1 MILAPRSCPSRPGLA
16 ITTLIGR
23 TNRQYTAVRV
33 TVIGCSPAWPNPGG
47 AHSGYLVDDP
57 AAGNTTGLLLD
68 CGPGVLG
75 RLRERDGW
83 PHVDAVVITHFHL
96 DHWGDLVP
104 WVWGTFY
111 GLGRRERHPEL
122 WLPTGGSAFLAEIG
136 LHLGF
141 SDMFERAFT
150 LHEYT
155 EGVPFAAGGFDVTAQ
170 RLPHYR
176 VVTYGLRVS
185 DGATTL
191 AYSGDSGPDDRLATL
206 AQDADLFLCEA
217 TLDRGIDDGEPRGH
231 LSADEALAAAA
242 AARARRTILIHRPA
256 ELATPAG
263 VERASDGL
271 VLEA

>member
-1 MILAPRSCPSRPGLA
+1 MILAPRSCPSRPGFA
-16 ITTLIGR
+16 MTTRIGR

-57 AAGNTTGLLLD
+57 ARETAGRILLD
-68 CGPGVLG
+68 CGPGVLP
-75 RLRERDGW
+75 RLREQEGW

-111 GLGRRERHPEL
+111 GLGRQEAHPEL
-122 WLPTGGSAFLAEIG
+122 WLPPNGSRFLAEIG
-136 LHLGF
+136 SHLGF

-150 LHEYT
+150 LREYADGT
-155 EGVPFAAGGFDVTAQ
+155 PFAAGGFDVTAR

-176 VVTYGLRVS
+176 VETYGFRVS
-185 DGATTL
+185 NGATTL
-191 AYSGDSGPDDRLATL
+191 AYSGDSGPDDRLAAL

-231 LSADEALAAAA
+231 LSTDEALAAAA
-242 AARARRTILIHRPA
+242 AARARRTVLIHRPA
-256 ELATPAG
+256 ELPTPDG
-263 VERASDGL
+263 IERAHDGL
-271 VLEA
+271 VLEL